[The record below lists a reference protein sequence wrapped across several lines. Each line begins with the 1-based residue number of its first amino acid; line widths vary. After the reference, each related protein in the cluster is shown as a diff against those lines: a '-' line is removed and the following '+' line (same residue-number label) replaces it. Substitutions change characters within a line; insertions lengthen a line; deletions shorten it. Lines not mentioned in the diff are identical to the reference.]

1 MSPVIR
7 KWGMRGVVLLSCVA
21 ISTVGA
27 VAYVGVFAAVNGEL
41 TALPIAQTELPG
53 EPGWWL
59 ALDRYGLPIVIL
71 AIISY
76 YVRKAVIAVWDYFK
90 PLGESVVH
98 EWRSTVRKQGEF
110 AENAN
115 TLLTKSVAS
124 DESNGILIKETH
136 GLVKEIHGEIVK

>member
-1 MSPVIR
+1 
-7 KWGMRGVVLLSCVA
+7 MRGVVLLSCVA

-41 TALPIAQTELPG
+41 AALPIAQTELPG

-71 AIISY
+71 AVISY
-76 YVRKAVIAVWDYFK
+76 YVRKAVIAAWEYFK
-90 PLGESVVH
+90 PLGQQVAGVLVH
-98 EWRSTVRKQGEF
+98 SLQKQGEF

-124 DESNGILIKETH
+124 DENNAIKIDKTLN
-136 GLVKEIHGEIVK
+136 LVTEIHGEIVK